1 MNSKFRGSLLGV
13 IVGDCCGAAFE
24 GEVID
29 AGKKLVLRNF
39 LNKLEGPYFRAPAQ
53 RYTDDTAM
61 TKTVAK
67 ALLNYDNNYQKE
79 LAVNFVKEYFKEP
92 KRGYGSGVIEVFHKL
107 RAHKFEE
114 LLIPA
119 KEQYNGKGSFGNGA
133 AMRISPVALFCYNK
147 SQKVLEDLVVKTSS
161 VTHSN
166 IIGTNGA
173 ILQALAIQQNLSLD
187 CNTPLDVNKYISDL
201 LKKLSSVEPEEDEFG
216 IKDIRPYT
224 IQLTEIGKLLNK
236 EFQPSIEE
244 VVNLLGHS
252 VNALYSVPTAIYC
265 FLRNS
270 ESNSNDNLTPFRR
283 TLEYSIS
290 LGGDTD
296 TIASMALALSG
307 AYYGDSIIPENLI
320 KHCEGS
326 DEVISLA
333 DQLYKVAS
341 NEQ

>member
-1 MNSKFRGSLLGV
+1 MIL
-13 IVGDCCGAAFE
+13 
-24 GEVID
+24 
-29 AGKKLVLRNF
+29 
-39 LNKLEGPYFRAPAQ
+39 APAQ
-53 RYTDDTAM
+53 KYTDDTAM

-92 KRGYGSGVIEVFHKL
+92 KRGYGSGAIEVFHKL

-133 AMRISPVALFCYNK
+133 AMRISPVALYCYNK
-147 SQKVLEDLVVKTSS
+147 SQKVLEDLAVETSS

-173 ILQALAIQQNLSLD
+173 ILQALAIQHNLSLD
-187 CNTPLDVNKYISDL
+187 CSTPLDVNKYISDL
-201 LKKLSSVEPEEDEFG
+201 LVKLSSIEPEEDEFG

-224 IQLTEIGKLLNK
+224 IQLTEVGKLLNK

-270 ESNSNDNLTPFRR
+270 GINSTDNLTPFRR

-326 DEVISLA
+326 DEVLSLA